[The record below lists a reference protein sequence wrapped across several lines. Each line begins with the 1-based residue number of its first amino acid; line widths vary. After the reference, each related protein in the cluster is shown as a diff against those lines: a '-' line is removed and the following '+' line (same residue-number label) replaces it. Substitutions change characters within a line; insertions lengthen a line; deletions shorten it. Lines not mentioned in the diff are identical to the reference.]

1 MALALDG
8 WDVDLSFASNGLEA
22 IDAIHNG
29 KANLLFLDLNM
40 PVMDGYQ
47 VLKQVREQD
56 LPTLVIIVSGDIQNS
71 DSKKVNEL
79 GAIAFVAKPIN
90 LEKLKSVINEFG
102 LAEQIPLKKDKTESS
117 AQSNKIPAT
126 QEERF
131 QEAANIS
138 MGKTAK
144 RLSSLLETYVNLS
157 VPNVDLID
165 HAELYNTISD
175 HSEKDSVATISQG
188 FVGGGISGESILMVN
203 KSGLP
208 HISSVLGLSTEIDQD
223 LERDLLVYLAGLLSS
238 SFLEA
243 YFQQIGVAHINQG
256 IPSFIDFKGQLDHLL
271 KERPQQKILSIEI
284 NYSIPSYQIY
294 CCLMLVFTLD
304 SIEPMNQRSEL
315 FSWTL

>member
-1 MALALDG
+1 MALALEE
-8 WDVDLSFASNGLEA
+8 WDAQLSFANNGLEA
-22 IDAIHNG
+22 IDAINSG
-29 KANLLFLDLNM
+29 NANLLFLDLNM

-47 VLKQVREQD
+47 VLQTIREQD
-56 LPTLVIIVSGDIQNS
+56 LPSLVIIVSGDIQNS

-79 GAIAFVAKPIN
+79 GAIAFIEKPIN
-90 LEKLKSVINEFG
+90 LDKLKSAFTDFG
-102 LAEQIPLKKDKTESS
+102 LADQIPLKQHKAEIPP
-117 AQSNKIPAT
+117 QPVKIPAS
-126 QEERF
+126 

-144 RLSSLLETYVNLS
+144 RLGSLLETYVNLS
-157 VPNVDLID
+157 VPSVDLID
-165 HAELYNTISD
+165 HTALYNKIND
-175 HSEKDSVATISQG
+175 HSEQGSVSTISQG

-208 HISSVLGLSTEIDQD
+208 HIAKVLGLATEIDQE

-238 SFLEA
+238 SFLKA

-271 KERPQQKILSIEI
+271 EERAQQKILAIEI
-284 NYSIPSYQIY
+284 NYSIPSYQIH

>member
-1 MALALDG
+1 MALKD
-8 WDVDLSFASNGLEA
+8 WDVDISFANNGLEA
-22 IDAIHNG
+22 IDAINNG

-40 PVMDGYQ
+40 PIMDGYE

-71 DSKKVNEL
+71 DNKKVNEL
-79 GAIAFVAKPIN
+79 GAIAFIAKPIN
-90 LEKLKSVINEFG
+90 FEKLKSVLQDFG
-102 LAEQIPLKKDKTESS
+102 LADQIPSRTTATDTQLQTDKIE
-117 AQSNKIPAT
+117 AT

-138 MGKTAK
+138 MGKTAS
-144 RLSSLLETYVNLS
+144 RLSSLLETYVNLT
-157 VPNVDLID
+157 VPSVDLID
-165 HAELYNTISD
+165 HTALYKKINS
-175 HSEKDSVATISQG
+175 HSEESSVATISQG

-203 KSGLP
+203 KLGLP

-238 SFLEA
+238 SFLKE

-271 KERPQQKILSIEI
+271 DERAQQKILAIEI
-284 NYSIPSYQIY
+284 NYSIPSYQIH

-304 SIEPMNQRSEL
+304 SIEPMKQRSEL